1 MSNLA
6 SFGSLQASG
15 WAAQR
20 REAMEKAKQLKVER
34 GNNLVK
40 TGEMALSNTQYQQ
53 KPSNSN
59 QRDNF
64 GSRTAKLDSIDDY
77 SNKRNLAST
86 VNYSNR
92 EDVLGVR
99 NQNVNYSEYP
109 ADKMNK
115 GTMNRNTQNQQNPQ
129 MNQNYRKQ
137 YKPDFQ
143 TDSSQQNTRTGVTND
158 PYKLKTVPQDS
169 YGATS
174 DYSYNPKNQK
184 TNYPSEEYSKPNTM
198 TKPNPV
204 KRNPVQQDY
213 LDSFAGQPRG
223 QQPQRKYEQDNYED
237 QRNYGQPRGQQQQ
250 QRKYEQD
257 NYEDQRNFGQARGQQ
272 QRKYEQDD
280 YEDQRD
286 YGQAPKQQKTYNP
299 SNYSRNQQD
308 NKGYSA
314 TSSQRPIS
322 REISGAGNNNNQYQ
336 SSIKTSQPPANQN
349 RRIAAPSNPIPDER
363 PSGDEELVECPAG
376 CGRSF
381 FQHVLEK
388 HAKNCQKVFQS
399 KRKAFNAA
407 AQRQTEDQQNI
418 PTNPKKKPAMKSQNT
433 MQQTQLN
440 KTGTNKPI
448 AVSKKPDWKQ
458 QSEAFRA
465 SMKVA
470 RGVTLSKDEQV
481 AIAKNQQDGL
491 VPCHH
496 CGRRFNDKAAE
507 RHIPFCQSKQKI
519 EALKKGPPK
528 GATMTN
534 KFKK

>member
-6 SFGSLQASG
+6 SFGSLQASD

-20 REAMEKAKQLKVER
+20 REAIEKAKQLKAER

-53 KPSNSN
+53 KLSIQN

-64 GSRTAKLDSIDDY
+64 GSKTAKFDSIDDY

-86 VNYSNR
+86 ANYSNK

-99 NQNVNYSEYP
+99 NQNVNYSEYSS
-109 ADKMNK
+109 DKMNK
-115 GTMNRNTQNQQNPQ
+115 GMSGTLNRNTQNQQNPQ
-129 MNQNYRKQ
+129 VNQNYRKQ
-137 YKPDFQ
+137 FKPDFQ
-143 TDSSQQNTRTGVTND
+143 TDSYQPNTRSD
-158 PYKLKTVPQDS
+158 PYKLKTVPQNS
-169 YGATS
+169 YGTTP

-184 TNYPSEEYSKPNTM
+184 TNYPSEEYSKLTTM
-198 TKPNPV
+198 AKTNPV
-204 KRNPVQQDY
+204 KKNPIQQDY
-213 LDSFAGQPRG
+213 LDSFAGQHRG
-223 QQPQRKYEQDNYED
+223 QQQPQRKYEQDNYED
-237 QRNYGQPRGQQQQ
+237 QRNYGQPRGQQP
-250 QRKYEQD
+250 
-257 NYEDQRNFGQARGQQ
+257 

-280 YEDQRD
+280 YEDQRN
-286 YGQAPKQQKTYNP
+286 YGQPTRQKAYDP
-299 SNYSRNQQD
+299 SNYSRNQQQD

-322 REISGAGNNNNQYQ
+322 REITGIGSNNNQYQ
-336 SSIKTSQPPANQN
+336 NSVKTSQPPANQN
-349 RRIAAPSNPIPDER
+349 RRIAPPSNPLEDER
-363 PSGDEELVECPAG
+363 PSGDEELFECPAG
-376 CGRSF
+376 CGRRF

-407 AQRQTEDQQNI
+407 AQRQTEDQQVI
-418 PTNPKKKPAMKSQNT
+418 PVNPKKKPAMKSQNT
-433 MQQTQLN
+433 LQQTQLN
-440 KTGTNKPI
+440 KTGANKPI
-448 AVSKKPDWKQ
+448 AASKKPDWKQ

-470 RGVTLSKDEQV
+470 RGETLSKDEQV
-481 AIAKNQQDGL
+481 AIVKNQQDSL

-519 EALKKGPPK
+519 DALKRGPPK